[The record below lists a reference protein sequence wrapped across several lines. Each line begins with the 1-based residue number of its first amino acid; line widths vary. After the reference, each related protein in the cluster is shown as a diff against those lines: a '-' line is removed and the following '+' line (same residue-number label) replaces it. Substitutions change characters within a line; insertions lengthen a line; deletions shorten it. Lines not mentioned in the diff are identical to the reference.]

1 LTLNRQ
7 TLAPD
12 DFSKLEFRTLKN
24 PLESLRFRTRG
35 VLRRVKKATQSIG
48 NWRKRNAPADKYVR
62 TLKNVEACCGS
73 LNGKR
78 VLEIGCDPNGE
89 FLAYLSS
96 QRTLS
101 EAVGVN
107 PCLNEHSVRLK
118 YSLLKED
125 ARSLPFPDNSFDV
138 IVSISVFEHVQN
150 LDVALAE
157 MYRVLRP
164 GGYLFAEFG
173 PIWSSV
179 WGHHLWF
186 YHGDDVRD
194 WRNTQLPPYAHL
206 LMSEAEL
213 RAWCQDR
220 YRDESLITKIC
231 DFVYR
236 SDDQNRLFYSD
247 YVRLFDKSSFSTLFC
262 VGHPDLP
269 FSNGYAP
276 GDSKQL
282 FKDLATRYPD
292 KSGFGYHVVSALL
305 AK

>member
-1 LTLNRQ
+1 M
-7 TLAPD
+7 
-12 DFSKLEFRTLKN
+12 KN
-24 PLESLRFRTRG
+24 PIQSLKFRTRG
-35 VLRRVKKATQSIG
+35 ALRTTRRFFQSLKSFG
-48 NWRKRNAPADKYVR
+48 KRNATPDKYVR

-73 LNGKR
+73 LNGKK
-78 VLEIGCDPNGE
+78 VLEIGSDPSGE

-96 QRTLS
+96 QGTLS

-107 PCLNEHSVRLK
+107 PCLNEHRVLSK

-194 WRNTQLPPYAHL
+194 WRNTPLPPYAHL
-206 LMSEAEL
+206 LLPEEEL

-220 YRDESLITKIC
+220 YRDESLTAKIC

-236 SDDQNRLFYSD
+236 SEEQNRLFYSD
-247 YVRLFDKSSFSTLFC
+247 YEAIVSASQFTQLYMI
-262 VGHPDLP
+262 GYADLP
-269 FSNGYAP
+269 FSEQYAVQ
-276 GDSKQL
+276 DSQQL
-282 FKDLATRYPD
+282 FRKLAKRHPGKLGY
-292 KSGFGYHVVSALL
+292 GYHVISMLL
-305 AK
+305 AKP

>member
-1 LTLNRQ
+1 
-7 TLAPD
+7 
-12 DFSKLEFRTLKN
+12 
-24 PLESLRFRTRG
+24 
-35 VLRRVKKATQSIG
+35 
-48 NWRKRNAPADKYVR
+48 
-62 TLKNVEACCGS
+62 
-73 LNGKR
+73 
-78 VLEIGCDPNGE
+78 
-89 FLAYLSS
+89 
-96 QRTLS
+96 
-101 EAVGVN
+101 
-107 PCLNEHSVRLK
+107 
-118 YSLLKED
+118 
-125 ARSLPFPDNSFDV
+125 
-138 IVSISVFEHVQN
+138 
-150 LDVALAE
+150 
-157 MYRVLRP
+157 
-164 GGYLFAEFG
+164 
-173 PIWSSV
+173 
-179 WGHHLWF
+179 
-186 YHGDDVRD
+186 
-194 WRNTQLPPYAHL
+194 
-206 LMSEAEL
+206 MSEAEL